1 MKEIIAVT
9 LGGGLG
15 SLARFLM
22 LGVVARV
29 SAWPAFPL
37 GTLVVNVLGCALAGT
52 ALAILER
59 VFPESRELK
68 LCIMTGILGGFT
80 TFSSFGLEVHHLLQG
95 GQGLLAILHVLA
107 SVVFGVLAVS
117 GGYSLA
123 RVVLGV

>member
-29 SAWPAFPL
+29 SAWPAFSL

-95 GQGLLAILHVLA
+95 DQGLLAILYVLT
-107 SVVFGVLAVS
+107 SVVFGVLAV
-117 GGYSLA
+117 
-123 RVVLGV
+123 